1 MSNISPSKPSFV
13 FGYWRPW
20 KEDSN
25 VIDSY
30 LDYSKDVSLAKYGAD
45 TVGKYISQA
54 SKEQIAAINHLE
66 NTFGSGLNIL
76 SNQMS
81 DINSGIN
88 HLSLQM
94 TENNDSLSFINRK
107 LDIQIEQQ
115 ILSNFLLQ
123 DIAKL
128 LRVPDS
134 EKERQYC
141 IELGVKFFVNAKQ
154 DPDLFEDALEEL
166 LKAESMMRQDYFV
179 LHRLGCI
186 YLYVEKFI
194 NPEIAM
200 NYFLHAA
207 KYASVES
214 DPKAMLLAN
223 VLTDNF
229 SRVNSKS
236 NDDSN
241 KIKIL
246 ASDSYEKA
254 AFAAY
259 VLGNFKDAVV
269 YQSKALNFSKTA
281 KNYFLL
287 AKYQV
292 RNEESTEAVKNLEKA
307 IEKNPA
313 LLDAIS
319 NLMELDLASD
329 INVLHLIKLKTN
341 TIDKKIDDLIK
352 KWIKI
357 ESLEAIEY
365 VKKLKDLKTQS
376 FEIKT
381 KTLIEFSDECLK
393 VNKKID
399 KQKLLIDDLLIQVK
413 NSVFCTFNSKET
425 EDIIQSL
432 NKSKMLPLEEM
443 EREYIKYNEKI
454 KNDKIKIGSK
464 FAGGVVFYLDN
475 TGQHG
480 LVCAS
485 KDFGNCHWGIK
496 GEIGAKEKNIGYG
509 MQNSKKI
516 LESSSCYYETVK
528 DGWFSKK
535 TIKKEISTAA
545 RLCLESNYKGFND
558 WYLPSLDE
566 CKLMYKNLHKN
577 KIGNFKYDKYW
588 SSTEVDSVYAIA
600 IDFSDIFS
608 FSSVNWNK
616 SLFTCYVR
624 AIRSF

>member
-13 FGYWRPW
+13 LGYWRPW

-30 LDYSKDVSLAKYGAD
+30 LDYSKDVSLVKYGAD

-54 SKEQIAAINHLE
+54 SKEQTDAINHLE
-66 NTFGSGLNIL
+66 NTFGSGLSIL

-81 DINSGIN
+81 DVNSGIN
-88 HLSLQM
+88 QLSLQM

-115 ILSNFLLQ
+115 ILSNFLLE

-186 YLYVEKFI
+186 YLYVERYI
-194 NPEIAM
+194 NPEKAM
-200 NYFLHAA
+200 EYFLHAA

-223 VLTDNF
+223 VLTNNF
-229 SRVNSKS
+229 SQANSKS

-259 VLGNFKDAVV
+259 VLGKFEDAVV
-269 YQSKALNFSKTA
+269 HQSKALNYNKTA

-287 AKYQV
+287 AKYQL
-292 RNEESTEAVKNLEKA
+292 RNGESAEAVKNLDIA
-307 IEKNPA
+307 IDETPSF
-313 LLDAIS
+313 LDAIS
-319 NLMELDLASD
+319 NLLELDLASD
-329 INVLHLIKLKTN
+329 LKVLNLIKLKTE

-352 KWIKI
+352 KWNKI
-357 ESLEAIEY
+357 ESAEANHY
-365 VKKLKDLKTQS
+365 VKKLRDLNIQS

-381 KTLIEFSDECLK
+381 KTYKEITNQSLK
-393 VNKKID
+393 VNKKIEN
-399 KQKLLIDDLLIQVK
+399 QKLLIDDLLIEIN
-413 NSVFCTFNSKET
+413 NSVFCTFNSKEI

-432 NKSKMLPLEEM
+432 IKSKILPLEEM
-443 EREYIKYNEKI
+443 EREYIRFNEKV

-464 FAGGVVFYLDN
+464 FAGGLVFYLDN

-485 KDFGNCHWGIK
+485 KDFGNCYWGIK
-496 GEIGAKEKNIGYG
+496 GEIGAKEKKIGFG
-509 MQNSKKI
+509 KENSKKI
-516 LESSSCYYETVK
+516 LESSSSYYETEK

-577 KIGNFKYDKYW
+577 KIGNFKKDKYW
-588 SSTEVDSVYAIA
+588 SSTEDDSVYAIA
-600 IDFSDIFS
+600 IDFSNIFS
-608 FSSVNWNK
+608 FSAVNWNK